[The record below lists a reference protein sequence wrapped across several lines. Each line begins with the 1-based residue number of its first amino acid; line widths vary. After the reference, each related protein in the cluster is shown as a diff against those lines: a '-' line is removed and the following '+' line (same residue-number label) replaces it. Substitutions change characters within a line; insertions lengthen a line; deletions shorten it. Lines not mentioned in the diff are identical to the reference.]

1 MIRAS
6 IYTISPLAQM
16 ISTNMFFL
24 NNGFPMHGHP
34 TAGFKVHTQGLQV
47 TMVDRTPRQPV
58 AFLGS

>member
-6 IYTISPLAQM
+6 IYTISPLTQR
-16 ISTNMFFL
+16 ISMDMFFV

-47 TMVDRTPRQPV
+47 TMVDRTPGQPV
-58 AFLGS
+58 ASLGS